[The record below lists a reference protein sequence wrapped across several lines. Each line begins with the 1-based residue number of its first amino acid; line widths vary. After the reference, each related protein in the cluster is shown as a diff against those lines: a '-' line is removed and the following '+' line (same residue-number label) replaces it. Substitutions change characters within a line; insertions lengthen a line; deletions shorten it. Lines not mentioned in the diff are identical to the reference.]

1 MKKLRYYQNEID
13 NHISSAKTLLEI
25 HNDKSVEEILNN
37 IDASIDG
44 SKIKK
49 LNYEKPAFE
58 NDLYILSEYNDND
71 YMWKVEVKMVD
82 YPAND
87 YEDKNLI
94 GLEQIEIR
102 QDTLFE
108 NRER

>member
-1 MKKLRYYQNEID
+1 
-13 NHISSAKTLLEI
+13 
-25 HNDKSVEEILNN
+25 
-37 IDASIDG
+37 
-44 SKIKK
+44 
-49 LNYEKPAFE
+49 
-58 NDLYILSEYNDND
+58 
-71 YMWKVEVKMVD
+71 MWKVEVKMVD